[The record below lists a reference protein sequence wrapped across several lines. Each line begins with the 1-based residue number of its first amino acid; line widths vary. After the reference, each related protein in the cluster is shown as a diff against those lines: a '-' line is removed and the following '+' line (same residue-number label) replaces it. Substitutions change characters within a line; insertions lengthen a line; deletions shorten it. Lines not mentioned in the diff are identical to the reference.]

1 MLRLLKYELR
11 KTLFSKMVLLG
22 ITVIAE
28 AVFLIGL
35 WGDKDNTLAIGAA
48 LLFFIA
54 IIGIGLMGILS
65 LATLHKDMNT
75 RQGYML
81 FMTPNSTYRIL
92 GAKVAECGL
101 SLLGIGAV
109 GFGLGALDYSLMEKE
124 LQFITSI
131 LKNFSVELVPT
142 LPNMSALLVYII
154 CNVLCSVTTA
164 YLADVI
170 SSSLLNGQKGNL
182 VITFALFALLNF
194 GIQKIMAV
202 VPASLGVITVLLLQ
216 AAIALV
222 LAVVMYIITARL
234 MDRYLS
240 V

>member
-1 MLRLLKYELR
+1 MLKLFKYEMR
-11 KTLFSKMVLLG
+11 KTLFAKLVLLAL
-22 ITVIAE
+22 IAIME
-28 AVFLIGL
+28 CVFLYGYWTGNNGTVTLGL
-35 WGDKDNTLAIGAA
+35 TLFLFTFFCG
-48 LLFFIA
+48 LLMIS
-54 IIGIGLMGILS
+54 IMS
-65 LATLHKDMNT
+65 LVTLHKDMNT

-81 FMTPNSTYRIL
+81 FMTPISTYRIL

-194 GIQKIMAV
+194 GIQKIMGL
-202 VPASLGVITVLLLQ
+202 VPASLGIVTVFWLQ
-216 AAIALV
+216 SAIALA
-222 LAVVMYIITARL
+222 LATVMYIITARL

>member
-11 KTLFSKMVLLG
+11 KTMMSKLILLG
-22 ITVIAE
+22 ITLVAE
-28 AVFLIGL
+28 AVFLAGL
-35 WGDKDNTLAIGAA
+35 WGNRENTLAIGAV

-54 IIGIGLMGILS
+54 LTGIAIMGILS
-65 LATLHKDMNT
+65 VATLHKDMNT

-92 GAKVAECGL
+92 GAKVAENGL
-101 SLLGIGAV
+101 SMLGIGAV
-109 GFGLGALDYSLMEKE
+109 GLALCLLDFSLIKQE
-124 LQFITSI
+124 LKFITTF
-131 LKNFSVELVPT
+131 LENFGIGLTPT
-142 LPNMSALLVYII
+142 FPHLAALLAYII
-154 CNVLCSVTTA
+154 CSILCSVTTA

-170 SSSLLNGQKGNL
+170 SSSLLNGQKGNM

-194 GIQKIMAV
+194 GIQKIMGL
-202 VPASLGVITVLLLQ
+202 VPSSLGIVTVFLLQ
-216 AAIALV
+216 SAIALV
-222 LAVVMYIITARL
+222 LATVMYIITARL

>member
-1 MLRLLKYELR
+1 MLKLFKYEMR
-11 KTLFSKMVLLG
+11 KTLFAKLVLL
-22 ITVIAE
+22 A
-28 AVFLIGL
+28 L
-35 WGDKDNTLAIGAA
+35 LAIMECIFLYGYWTNNNSTVTLGLTLFLFTFFCG
-48 LLFFIA
+48 LLV
-54 IIGIGLMGILS
+54 LS
-65 LATLHKDMNT
+65 IMSLVTLHKDMNT

-101 SLLGIGAV
+101 SLLGVGAIGL
-109 GFGLGALDYSLMEKE
+109 GLGALNYSMIEKE

-131 LKNFSVELVPT
+131 LKNFNVDLVPT
-142 LPNMSALLVYII
+142 LPNMSSLLVYII

-194 GIQKIMAV
+194 VIQKIMTI
-202 VPASLGVITVLLLQ
+202 VPSTLGIVSALLLQ

-222 LAVVMYIITARL
+222 LAIVMYIITARL